1 MSSKFDQRLDDFF
14 KNYQDR
20 GMKKWSG
27 FFLSDHR
34 VKIRKDKEYRS
45 IIYLKLP
52 EMSEIEI
59 SKVLFKA
66 FSNNYMVSIQLK
78 TLDEEGDY
86 AANINGFVEGYSD
99 TDIVNISG
107 TNVKLSEINHAE
119 IAK

>member
-1 MSSKFDQRLDDFF
+1 MSSKFDQRLDEFF

-20 GMKKWSG
+20 GMQKWSG

-34 VKIRKDKEYRS
+34 VKLHKDKEYRS
-45 IIYLKLP
+45 TIYFKLP

-66 FSNNYMVSIQLK
+66 FSDNYMVSVQFK
-78 TLDEEGDY
+78 TLNEERDY

-99 TDIVNISG
+99 TDVVNISG
-107 TNVKLSEINHAE
+107 TSVKLTEINHVE
-119 IAK
+119 IMK